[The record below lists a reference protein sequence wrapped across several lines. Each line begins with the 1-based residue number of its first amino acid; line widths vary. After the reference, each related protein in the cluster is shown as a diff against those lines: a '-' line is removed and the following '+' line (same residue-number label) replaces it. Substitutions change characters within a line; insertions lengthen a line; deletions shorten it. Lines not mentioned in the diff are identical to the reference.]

1 MMRAPK
7 PALEATTPLH
17 PTSGRLSAAA
27 APRALDMLPISSE
40 HPASDFVP
48 AFASTLA
55 RATLPAVAL
64 ILLLSCAACCHDG
77 LGGIDALPQAS
88 TRGLALGETGL
99 TRTGESECFM
109 TNPSCLTSIVG
120 HQARVTYGNWFQDLS
135 SSRTILLYATSIG
148 RRIEYPGATDLGKRY
163 GVGVAVD
170 RTGVELS
177 QGSAWASNVLYF
189 GLAWAPA
196 AYLSTGLA
204 PKLIFSSSD
213 LESGKVS
220 GFSMDWGMR
229 IDISPRVGLG
239 FVLRNV
245 PGNANWQNGESEN
258 LPAVYAFGAHVIMP
272 YDLVAEFMFAASG
285 SVEDRFGVG
294 LEIPFLDSMLDVRA
308 GGLWLNGIENRS
320 NFTAGFGV
328 DLSILDFDYALK
340 LDRDWAT
347 GTTHRFSVRF
357 DF

>member
-1 MMRAPK
+1 MRAIMRALK
-7 PALEATTPLH
+7 RTLGAMPAPH
-17 PTSGRLSAAA
+17 PTWDLVSAAA
-27 APRALDMLPISSE
+27 
-40 HPASDFVP
+40 
-48 AFASTLA
+48 
-55 RATLPAVAL
+55 L
-64 ILLLSCAACCHDG
+64 ILVISCAAFCHEG

-99 TRTGESECFM
+99 TRTGESESFM

-120 HQARVTYGNWFQDLS
+120 SQVRVTYGNWFQDLP
-135 SSRTILLYATSIG
+135 SSRTVLLYATSIG
-148 RRIEYPGATDLGKRY
+148 RKIEYPGASDLGKRY

-177 QGSAWASNVLYF
+177 QGSGWASNVLYL

-196 AYLSTGLA
+196 PYLSTGLA
-204 PKLIFSSSD
+204 PKVIFSSSD

-229 IDISPRVGLG
+229 VDISPRVGLG

-245 PGNANWQNGESEN
+245 PGNATWQDGESES
-258 LPAVYAFGAHVIMP
+258 LPAVYAFGAHVMLP
-272 YDLVAEFMFAASG
+272 YDVVAEFMFAASG
-285 SVEDRFGVG
+285 SVDDRLGAG
-294 LEIPFLDSMLDVRA
+294 LEVPFLDSMLEVRM
-308 GGLWLNGIENRS
+308 GGLWLSGNENRS
-320 NFTAGFGV
+320 NFTAGFGL
-328 DLSILDFDYALK
+328 DLSMLGFDYALK

-347 GTTHRFSVRF
+347 GMTHRFSVRF